1 MQTELMLPH
10 GHPRLAIRS
19 ESLRFFISFLV
30 ACRHYA
36 ARHDVETLLPGVLE
50 LRQCFDRLL
59 GRAGQDELAVLLL
72 HWVTGIATSCFPR
85 PTKPPAPTI
94 TKETAVSGAM
104 MRSSIFPTRCFCSL

>member
-72 HWVTGIATSCFPR
+72 QLGHRNRDIVLPEAHEAARTDDHEGGGP
-85 PTKPPAPTI
+85 
-94 TKETAVSGAM
+94 
-104 MRSSIFPTRCFCSL
+104 